1 MVGADGGGVAPLVG
15 TALDSRT
22 ATGSDAGSGVGSDTD
37 GGMGMDMGMMQPGAL
52 LPEILLL
59 AGAVV
64 CLLGGSF
71 LPRQRQWKARIA
83 ALTALVAAAVAAAFD
98 LAGEALS
105 AFDGTFTVDTLTGGA
120 RLIIVAATGLVILLG
135 TDELSGDPRESET
148 YSLILL
154 SALGAIVLAGANDLL
169 ILITGYLLAS
179 IPLYGLIGLG
189 RTARSA
195 EAAMKTYLIGAL
207 LGVGLMLGVAVLY
220 GLTETTAYTD
230 LPDRLAT
237 APTGAVA
244 FGTIAVLGGLMFKA
258 GGVPGHFWVPDATQG
273 STTTAAAFLTTV
285 PKIGAVIATY
295 RLVALLPDTLEYP
308 VLIALIATASMTL
321 GNLAAFGQD
330 DPCRL
335 LGWSTVSQVGYA
347 LVPVAVAG
355 HSDLAAPSMLLF
367 LAAYAVTNTTAF
379 AVIAACPNRRTL
391 NDYRGLISTRPALAV
406 ALLIA
411 LLGLVG
417 TPPTAIFVGKLTT
430 ASAAWDGGLAWLA
443 LAVLANSV
451 ASLYYY
457 LRWIIPTFATSDSTR
472 SDSTRSDIPGFDITG
487 SDIAGPGTAR
497 ALGQPETLA
506 PAAQP
511 DHSEHSDR
519 SSHHTQHSSHQHLS
533 QPDPSDH
540 SGHDTAK
547 AAQDAGSS
555 TTDLEDA
562 AAGNRPYPA
571 GSVTSVSGTST
582 DMQPR
587 GAHQH
592 ADAPSRSVSVVIL
605 IGATASIVIGILAGP
620 VWDAFAGSVAGH

>member
-1 MVGADGGGVAPLVG
+1 MVGADGGGVALLVG
-15 TALDSRT
+15 TALNSRT
-22 ATGSDAGSGVGSDTD
+22 AMGSGTGSETD

-59 AGAVV
+59 GGAVV

-71 LPRQRQWKARIA
+71 LPRQRQWIARIV

-98 LAGEALS
+98 LAGETLS

-169 ILITGYLLAS
+169 ILITGYLLVS

-207 LGVGLMLGVAVLY
+207 LGIGLMLGVVVLY
-220 GLTETTAYTD
+220 GLTNTTAYAD

-237 APTGAVA
+237 APTAAVA

-295 RLVALLPDTLEYP
+295 RLVTLLPDTLEWP
-308 VLIALIATASMTL
+308 VLIAIIATASMTL

-330 DPCRL
+330 DPRRL

-367 LAAYAVTNTTAF
+367 LTAYAVTNTTAF

-391 NDYRGLISTRPALAV
+391 NDYRGMISTRPALAI

-457 LRWIIPTFATSDSTR
+457 LRWIIPTFATSDTTR
-472 SDSTRSDIPGFDITG
+472 SDSTRSDVDG
-487 SDIAGPGTAR
+487 SETVR
-497 ALGQPETLA
+497 ASGQPETLA

-511 DHSEHSDR
+511 DHAEHSDQ
-519 SSHHTQHSSHQHLS
+519 SSHHMQHSSHRHLS

-540 SGHDTAK
+540 GGHGAAR

-555 TTDLEDA
+555 TTDLEHSA
-562 AAGNRPYPA
+562 ATHSKRPDPA
-571 GSVTSVSGTST
+571 GSVISASASGTDT
-582 DMQPR
+582 QPE

-592 ADAPSRSVSVVIL
+592 AGAPSRSVSAVIL
-605 IGATASIVIGILAGP
+605 IGATASIAIGVLAGP